1 MAVFAIYPTDLML
14 FFWSFETVLSD
25 NIYRLVR
32 FAFWDSKKR
41 DIWV

>member
-14 FFWSFETVLSD
+14 FFRSFKAVLSD
-25 NIYRLVR
+25 NIYSFVR

>member
-1 MAVFAIYPTDLML
+1 MVVFAIYPTDLML
-14 FFWSFETVLSD
+14 FFRSFKVVLSD
-25 NIYRLVR
+25 NIYCLVR